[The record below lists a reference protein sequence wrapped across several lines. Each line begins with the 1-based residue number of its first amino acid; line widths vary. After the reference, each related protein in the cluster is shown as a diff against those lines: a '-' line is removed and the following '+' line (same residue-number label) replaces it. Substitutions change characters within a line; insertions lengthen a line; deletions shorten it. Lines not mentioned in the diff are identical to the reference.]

1 MLNIIIKDIMEYVE
15 IEESSL
21 TESTNPVTDL
31 HLNSYDF
38 ISLIGR
44 LESELSIAIPERELR
59 KLETLGDLDVYI
71 REKMLK

>member
-1 MLNIIIKDIMEYVE
+1 MLNIIINDIMEYVE
-15 IEESSL
+15 IEESSI

-44 LESELSIAIPERELR
+44 LESELGITIPERELR

>member
-44 LESELSIAIPERELR
+44 LESELGIAIPERELR